1 MRYADCFKN
10 HYCTQMLTLETITS
24 AANPLLKDVRRA
36 SAHGSLTAGG
46 WCIAENLHL
55 LEEALRS
62 PCEVKAVLAAESKR
76 STVEAYGRRL
86 ADTKVVVLPDALFA
100 GIASTETSQGVM
112 ALVQPREWKLD
123 QLLHGKAL
131 VVVLDALQ
139 DPGNAG
145 TIVRAAEAF
154 GATGVLFL
162 KGTAS
167 PHNPKTLRAS
177 AGSLFRVPF
186 LHGMATN
193 TAVAALRQNGVKLFA
208 AMPANS
214 TAPAKPLTATDLT
227 GRCALIIGSEAHG
240 VSGEWRAA
248 AAGVSIPTV
257 GVESLNAGIAASI
270 LLYEARRQRM
280 SHP

>member
-1 MRYADCFKN
+1 
-10 HYCTQMLTLETITS
+10 MLTLETITS

-36 SAHGSLTAGG
+36 VAHGSLTSEG
-46 WCIAENLHL
+46 WSVAETFHL

-62 PCEVKAVLAAESKR
+62 PCEVKTVLAAESKR
-76 STVEAYGRRL
+76 GTLEAYGRRL
-86 ADTKVVVLPDALFA
+86 AGAKVVVLPDTLFA
-100 GIASTETSQGVM
+100 GIAATETNQGVM
-112 ALVQPREWKLD
+112 ALVQPREWKFE

-177 AGSLFRVPF
+177 AGQPSRLPF
-186 LHGMATN
+186 VHRLRRRTPLATLRPRGV
-193 TAVAALRQNGVKLFA
+193 TPFAAL
-208 AMPANS
+208 PAGS
-214 TAPAKPLTATDLT
+214 KCAPTPAP
-227 GRCALIIGSEAHG
+227 
-240 VSGEWRAA
+240 
-248 AAGVSIPTV
+248 
-257 GVESLNAGIAASI
+257 
-270 LLYEARRQRM
+270 
-280 SHP
+280 